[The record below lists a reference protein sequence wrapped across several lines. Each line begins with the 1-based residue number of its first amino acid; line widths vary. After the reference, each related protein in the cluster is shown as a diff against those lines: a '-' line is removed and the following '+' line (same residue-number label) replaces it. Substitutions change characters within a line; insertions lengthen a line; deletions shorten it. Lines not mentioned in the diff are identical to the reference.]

1 LTELPVSI
9 SITFGFIRGHNIR
22 SIHLYILIAVKKRIA
37 ITLSPEA
44 ICEGKKAA
52 GIAAFSAYIED
63 LIKKDV
69 DRHNKEEQA

>member
-1 LTELPVSI
+1 
-9 SITFGFIRGHNIR
+9 
-22 SIHLYILIAVKKRIA
+22 LIAVKKRIA